1 MARPTDRG
9 CGVNRDERRAAIL
22 EAMAGGQSL
31 TPSRIAQG
39 IEGLSTGDCWAELQ
53 LMWDDELVS
62 WPGEDKYQ
70 LIVRFALVDEQT
82 VMDVE
87 A

>member
-1 MARPTDRG
+1 M
-9 CGVNRDERRAAIL
+9 NRYERRTAIL

-39 IEGLSTGDCWAELQ
+39 IEGLSTGDCWAEIIRI
-53 LMWDDELVS
+53 WEDGLVS
-62 WPGEDKYQ
+62 WSGEYTYR
-70 LIVRFALVDEQT
+70 LIVRRAPVDEQT
-82 VMDVE
+82 VMDVG

>member
-1 MARPTDRG
+1 M
-9 CGVNRDERRAAIL
+9 NRDERRAAIL

-39 IEGLSTGDCWAELQ
+39 IEGLSTVACWAELE
-53 LMWDDELVS
+53 LMWEDELVS
-62 WPGEDKYQ
+62 WPGEDTYR
-70 LIVRFALVDEQT
+70 LVVRFALVDEQT
-82 VMDVE
+82 VMDVG

>member
-1 MARPTDRG
+1 M
-9 CGVNRDERRAAIL
+9 NRDERRAAIL

-39 IEGLSTGDCWAELQ
+39 IEGLSTVACWAELGR
-53 LMWDDELVS
+53 MWEDGLVS
-62 WPGEDKYQ
+62 WLGEHTYR
-70 LIVRFALVDEQT
+70 LVVYRAPVDEQT

>member
-1 MARPTDRG
+1 
-9 CGVNRDERRAAIL
+9 VNRDERRAAIL

-39 IEGLSTGDCWAELQ
+39 IEGLSTVACWAELE
-53 LMWDDELVS
+53 LMWEDELVS
-62 WPGEDKYQ
+62 WPSPDTYR
-70 LIVRFALVDEQT
+70 LVVRRAPVDEQT
-82 VMDVE
+82 VMDME

>member
-1 MARPTDRG
+1 
-9 CGVNRDERRAAIL
+9 VNRDERRAAIL

-39 IEGLSTGDCWAELQ
+39 IEGLSTVACWAELE
-53 LMWDDELVS
+53 LMWEDDELVS
-62 WPGEDKYQ
+62 WSGEYTYR
-70 LIVRFALVDEQT
+70 LVVHRAPVDEQT